1 MGQTW
6 PRFCSFVHSSCLRL
20 LFCLCPVF
28 FCCLRTLSVPNS
40 RKLST
45 AEPIA
50 KFSVSFVEMRFE
62 NKTMAQVVEIK
73 KGKTLLSKDKQ
84 KMWPT
89 EFYLFYIF
97 ILFSLSVSFPV
108 NFLEIDRRKKKK
120 ITRVIVVCSKKERR
134 GDNNWN
140 ERKGREKIKYG
151 GKKETSRWNVISLLY
166 PK

>member
-1 MGQTW
+1 
-6 PRFCSFVHSSCLRL
+6 
-20 LFCLCPVF
+20 
-28 FCCLRTLSVPNS
+28 
-40 RKLST
+40 
-45 AEPIA
+45 
-50 KFSVSFVEMRFE
+50 
-62 NKTMAQVVEIK
+62 MAQVVEIK

-134 GDNNWN
+134 GDNN
-140 ERKGREKIKYG
+140 
-151 GKKETSRWNVISLLY
+151 
-166 PK
+166 